1 MSRSSKRLYA
11 NGLNDSMD
19 ASGYESSND
28 TQSLLG
34 SVTVRTHPSQVG
46 ETSVL
51 GAMFIVVNACI
62 GAGLLNFPYAY
73 QSAGGIVV
81 SAIIQVVLVCIIA
94 TTLLVLALCSDVRQS
109 RSYQGVIQE
118 MCGSKA
124 RFICELC
131 IIAYCFGT
139 CITFFIIIGD
149 QTDGILAYI
158 CGGPEH
164 LVHWYQDRRFTIT
177 CWGIL
182 IVLPLCMPKKVDF
195 LKYPGS
201 VGVLASLYICIV
213 VIINYFQWAK
223 TPSPDLVTEP
233 SSWTQVFASIPTI
246 CFGFQCHVSIVP
258 VYSSLHKRSLPRFTR
273 VIIPALLTS
282 CTAYTLSGIFGSLT
296 FGSDVC
302 SDVLLSYHG
311 KNITIMIAR
320 VMALAN
326 MLTTYPILHFC
337 GRLAIETMLQSAFG
351 RTDEEWVLREKRRRV
366 IETVTWFCIS
376 LLLALFIPD
385 IGVVISVIGGLAAVF
400 IFVFPG
406 LCLVQFVLQHSAA
419 SRRKKWCLITF
430 GGFLLALGVF
440 IFSESFILAI
450 MNDISGVTKSGC

>member
-11 NGLNDSMD
+11 NRLNDSMD
-19 ASGYESSND
+19 ASGYESSES
-28 TQSLLG
+28 QSLLG
-34 SVTVRTHPSQVG
+34 SVTVRTHPAPGG

-62 GAGLLNFPYAY
+62 GAGLLNFPFAY
-73 QSAGGIVV
+73 QTAGGIAV
-81 SAIIQVVLVCIIA
+81 SAIIQLVLVCIIS
-94 TTLLVLALCSDVRQS
+94 TTLLILALCSDVRQS
-109 RSYQGVIQE
+109 KSYQGVIQE
-118 MCGSKA
+118 MCGPIG
-124 RFICELC
+124 RVICELC

-149 QTDGILAYI
+149 QTDGILSYI
-158 CGGPEH
+158 CGGTDH
-164 LVHWYQDRRFTIT
+164 LDHWYQDRRFTIT
-177 CWGIL
+177 CWGIF
-182 IVLPLCMPKKVDF
+182 IVLPLCMPKMVDF

-201 VGVLASLYICIV
+201 IGVFASLYICIV
-213 VIINYFQWAK
+213 VIINYFRK
-223 TPSPDLVTEP
+223 VGSPSPDLVTHP

-258 VYSSLHKRSLPRFTR
+258 VYSSLHKRSLPRFSR
-273 VIIPALLTS
+273 VIVPALLIS

-296 FGSDVC
+296 FGSKVC
-302 SDVLLSYHG
+302 SDILLSYHD

-320 VMALAN
+320 VMALTN

-337 GRLAIETMLQSAFG
+337 GRLAIETMLQSSLG
-351 RTDEEWVLREKRRRV
+351 RTDEEWALREKRRRV
-366 IETVTWFCIS
+366 IETVTWFSIS

-419 SRRKKWCLITF
+419 SRRKRWCLIAF

-440 IFSESFILAI
+440 IFSESFILSI
-450 MNDISGVTKSGC
+450 MNDISGNNKSGC